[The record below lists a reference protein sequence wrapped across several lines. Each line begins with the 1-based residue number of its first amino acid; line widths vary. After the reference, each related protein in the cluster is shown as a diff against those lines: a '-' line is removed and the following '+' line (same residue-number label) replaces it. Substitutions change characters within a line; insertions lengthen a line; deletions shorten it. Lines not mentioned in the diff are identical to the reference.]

1 MKKIVLFLTTLLLFS
16 SCMKHDFENTGPSK
30 EQIRENAEN
39 IFGVVF
45 DKNHS
50 WCTTTTGT
58 VVINDIPSGIETVQL
73 LVSITE
79 EDGNT
84 SLLKLNETAANGQT
98 SVELKYDAP
107 SVNNGLFAAF
117 IAKDNYIIRPLE
129 TASAQTRRAMTRS
142 AVSTYTLPSETPV
155 LTGSIESYAS
165 QRGWVPGEQ
174 LWEMGSYTAQKIAV
188 PDYSDE
194 YKTVFRQIIFSYFKN
209 GRKYN
214 NLPLVKASG
223 YYNETVY
230 PITTGEEPIII
241 SPVYK
246 NDGGYQEVVN
256 SDLYYYYFKESDV
269 PADAVSYF
277 ESLPKYKAIPL
288 NECIAGDDV
297 IVKSAGYA
305 LIYWGDGQPTEGT
318 EGSYQFPAG
327 YKIGF
332 MVRAKTTA
340 EGGKKQGELYGDG
353 RLNNNINSYSKCN
366 LKSSNLGEDGPRA
379 AWMTVNGRMLLCYE
393 SGTDTDFNDIIIEV
407 EGGVEDITVIPNL
420 PQNFYTFCF
429 EDTQLGDYDMNDVVI
444 RATRINDTK
453 IEYSIVACGAFDK
466 LLVKNINGTIING
479 NTEIHQMFG
488 APDGTYIN
496 TVKGQTAYEPVTDQV
511 TVSKSFS
518 FLDESTQ
525 PYIYDITTGLTVK
538 LARVGEDPH
547 GIMIPYE
554 FKWPLEKVCIKNAYQ
569 LFNNWGSNPVTS
581 TDWYKFPTE
590 DLVY

>member
-1 MKKIVLFLTTLLLFS
+1 MKKIIFILTTLLMFS
-16 SCMKHDFENTGPSK
+16 SCMKTEFENNGPSK

-39 IFGVVF
+39 IFGFSF

-50 WCTTTTGT
+50 WCTTNNGT
-58 VVINDIPSGIETVQL
+58 ATISNIPAGIETVQL

-84 SLLKLNETAANGQT
+84 SLLKLNETAVNGQS
-98 SVELKYDAP
+98 SVQLAYDVP
-107 SVNNGLFAAF
+107 SVNNGLFVAF
-117 IAKDNYIIRPLE
+117 IAKDQYIIRALNTP
-129 TASAQTRRAMTRS
+129 AQARRAMTRS
-142 AVSTYTLPSETPV
+142 AVSTYVLPTETPV
-155 LTGSIESYAS
+155 LTGSIASYAA
-165 QRGWVPGEQ
+165 QRGWIEGEQ

-230 PITTGEEPIII
+230 PITTGDEPIII
-241 SPVYK
+241 SVVYK
-246 NDGGYQEVVN
+246 NDGGYKEVEN

-277 ESLPKYKAIPL
+277 EQLPKFKAIPL

-297 IVKSAGYA
+297 ITKNTGYA
-305 LIYWGDGQPTEGT
+305 LIYWGDGQPAEGT
-318 EGSYQFPAG
+318 EGSYQFPTG

-353 RLNNNINSYSKCN
+353 RLNNYINSYSKCN
-366 LKSSNLGEDGPRA
+366 FKSSNLGEDGPRA
-379 AWMTVNGRMLLCYE
+379 AWLTVNGRMLLCLE

-407 EGGVEDITVIPNL
+407 EGGVEDITVIPDL

-444 RATRINDTK
+444 RGTRISDTK
-453 IEYSIVACGAFDK
+453 VEYSIVACGAFDK
-466 LLVKNINGTIING
+466 LLVKNIDGTVING
-479 NTEIHQMFG
+479 NTEIHQLFG
-488 APDGTYIN
+488 APAGTYIN
-496 TVKGQTAYEPVTDQV
+496 TVKGQTEYAPVTDQV
-511 TVSKSFS
+511 TVSKDFS
-518 FLDESTQ
+518 FLNESTQ

-538 LARVGEDPH
+538 LSRTGEDPH
-547 GIMIPYE
+547 GIMVPYE
-554 FKWPLEKVCIKNAYQ
+554 FCWPLERVCIKNAYP
-569 LFNNWGSNPVTS
+569 LFNNWGANSVTS
-581 TDWYKFPTE
+581 TDWYKFPNS
-590 DLVY
+590 DLVF